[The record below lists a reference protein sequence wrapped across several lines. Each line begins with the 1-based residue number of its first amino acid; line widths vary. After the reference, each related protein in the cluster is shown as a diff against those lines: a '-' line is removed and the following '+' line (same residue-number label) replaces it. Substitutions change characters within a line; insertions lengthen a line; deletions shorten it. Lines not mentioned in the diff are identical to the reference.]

1 MAEVTNPSTPSN
13 TLFRQLSLVILLRW
27 QTFRN
32 GLRSQSEKMHVLGS
46 VALGL
51 FFTFLTLGG
60 SVGLGVVAFE
70 IAGTEKWIYLSM
82 ILWGI
87 FMFWQFVPVLA
98 SQTNPGFDGRNL
110 LRFPINFSAFFLMSA
125 AYGLADPFALAGILW
140 HIAIGIGVSIA
151 RPDLKWWAALA
162 LACSALMNLLFNRML
177 FAWLERLLAKR
188 RTREIVTAIF
198 ILFFV
203 CIQFSGVILQKWGPA
218 LKTAFENSA
227 AVWRA
232 LPPALAGKAIEHA
245 ADRDFSEALTTT
257 GMLLLYAIAFGGLF
271 AFRTHAQFTGE
282 DLGESA
288 APVRKKPAVP
298 RAQASAPAS
307 VANPTLESAAMGRA
321 SGLIS
326 APVAA
331 MFNKELKYL
340 YRNSMLLMNIF
351 MPLILIV
358 FFSMTASM
366 PSRHGGASPFSR
378 FNGSYA
384 YPGAV
389 AYLFLLIMNF
399 CPNNLAY
406 EGRGIERYFLA
417 PIKFRDVMLAK
428 NLFHGT
434 LVGLEALLVLGV
446 LTAMGHTP
454 GLLVILATWA
464 ALPFA
469 ALMHF
474 GVGNWLSLQYPR
486 KFEFGMRRQRPSG
499 MTMLISFGLLA
510 AVMGT
515 IALSGAICLWL
526 AGLWLLPIVYLAL
539 SAAGL
544 MAYRAMLENTSQQA
558 NAQRDSLIE
567 QLAR

>member
-1 MAEVTNPSTPSN
+1 MAEVTSTNS
-13 TLFRQLSLVILLRW
+13 LWRQLSLVIMLRW

-32 GLRSQSEKMHVLGS
+32 GMRSQSEKMHALGS
-46 VALGL
+46 VALGI
-51 FFTFLTLGG
+51 FFTFLTFGGALGIAFG
-60 SVGLGVVAFE
+60 AFE
-70 IAGTEKWIYLSM
+70 IVGMQRWIYLSM
-82 ILWGI
+82 MLWGI

-98 SQTNPGFDGRNL
+98 SQTNPGFDGRNF
-110 LRFPINFSAFFLMSA
+110 LRFPLNFSTFFLMST

-140 HIAIGIGVSIA
+140 HIAMGIGISIA

-188 RTREIVTAIF
+188 RTREIVTVLF

-203 CIQFSGVILQKWGPA
+203 CIQFSGVILQRWGPA
-218 LKTAFENSA
+218 VRSALENSA
-227 AVWRA
+227 SVWRA
-232 LPPALAGKAIEHA
+232 LPPGLAGTVIEHA
-245 ADRDFSEALTTT
+245 ANEDPSAAAMTT
-257 GMLLLYAIAFGGLF
+257 GLLALYAFAFGGLF
-271 AFRTHAQFTGE
+271 AFRAHAQFTGE

-288 APVRKKPAVP
+288 APVRRKTVTP
-298 RAQASAPAS
+298 RVQTSAPSS
-307 VANPTLESAAMGRA
+307 VASSTVESAAVQRV

-326 APVAA
+326 APVSAIIG
-331 MFNKELKYL
+331 KEFKYL

-351 MPLILIV
+351 MPLVLIV
-358 FFSMTASM
+358 FIGMTAAM
-366 PSRHGGASPFSR
+366 PGKHGGASPFSR
-378 FNGSYA
+378 FNGGYA

-406 EGRGIERYFLA
+406 EGRGIERYFLS

-428 NLFHGT
+428 NLFHGA

-446 LTAMGHTP
+446 LIAMGHPP
-454 GLLVILATWA
+454 GLLIILATWA

-469 ALMHF
+469 ALIHF

-499 MTMLISFGLLA
+499 MTMVISFGLLA

-515 IALSGAICLWL
+515 IALVGAICLWL
-526 AGLWLLPIVYLAL
+526 AGLWLLPIAYLGLSVAAVVVYR
-539 SAAGL
+539 L
-544 MAYRAMLENTSQQA
+544 MLDSTSQQA
-558 NAQRDSLIE
+558 ITQRDALLD

>member
-1 MAEVTNPSTPSN
+1 MAEVTNSN
-13 TLFRQLSLVILLRW
+13 TLYRQLSLVILLRW

-32 GLRSQSEKMHVLGS
+32 GMRSQAEKMHALGT

-51 FFTFLTLGG
+51 FFTILALGG
-60 SVGLGVVAFE
+60 SLGLGIVTFE
-70 IAGTEKWIYLSM
+70 IVETPKWIYLSM

-110 LRFPINFSAFFLMSA
+110 LRFPIKFSAFFLMNA

-140 HIAIGIGVSIA
+140 HIAIGIGISIA

-162 LACSALMNLLFNRML
+162 LACSVLMNLLFNRML
-177 FAWLERLLAKR
+177 YAWLERLLAKR
-188 RTREIVTAIF
+188 RTREIITALF

-203 CIQFSGVILQKWGPA
+203 CVQFSGLILQKWGPA
-218 LKTAFENSA
+218 IRSA
-227 AVWRA
+227 VESSAGVWRA
-232 LPPALAGKAIEHA
+232 LPPALAGTAIEHA
-245 ADRDFSEALTTT
+245 ADGDSSAALLTTS
-257 GMLLLYAIAFGGLF
+257 LLALYAAAFGGLF
-271 AFRTHAQFTGE
+271 AFRAHAQFTGE

-288 APVRKKPAVP
+288 APVRKKPVAP
-298 RAQASAPAS
+298 RAQSSAPVS
-307 VANPTLESAAMGRA
+307 VANPAMESAAVREV

-331 MFNKELKYL
+331 IFSKELKYL

-366 PSRHGGASPFSR
+366 PSRHGGANPFGRMNSS
-378 FNGSYA
+378 FA

-406 EGRGIERYFLA
+406 EGRGIERYFLS

-454 GLLVILATWA
+454 SLLIIAATWA

-515 IALSGAICLWL
+515 LALVGAICIWL
-526 AGLWLLPIVYLAL
+526 AGLWLLPFVYLA
-539 SAAGL
+539 SSGAAL
-544 MAYRAMLENTSQQA
+544 VAYRAMLEGTSQQA
-558 NAQRDSLIE
+558 IAQRDPLIE